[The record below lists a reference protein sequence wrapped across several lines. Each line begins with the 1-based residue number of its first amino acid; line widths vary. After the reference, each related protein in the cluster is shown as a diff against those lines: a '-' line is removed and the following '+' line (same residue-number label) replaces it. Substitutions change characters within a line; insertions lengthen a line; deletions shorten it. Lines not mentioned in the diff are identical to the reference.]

1 MSSAHGH
8 DTRGHGGA
16 IDAAAKAE
24 FARVAGA
31 ARVGRVAVLVLGG
44 GPDAEREV
52 SLVSSTQIA
61 AACRRAG
68 FVTRRE
74 VIDRLDAGGL
84 RTLIA
89 QVRDDAGSQRVDVV
103 VFPALHGG
111 WGEGGPLQDLLQD
124 ASTTLGGVG
133 FVGCGPKAARL
144 AMDKL
149 ATKVIAS
156 RLGVPTAVGGALNPR
171 DDAPPIALPV
181 VIKPVHEG
189 SSVGVRFART
199 MDEYAAAVASV
210 KAEVAAHP
218 YRAYMV
224 EEAIVGARE
233 LTVGLL
239 WTGGDSGPGELV
251 PLAPIEIV
259 PKAAFYDYEAKYI
272 SDATRYIVRPPLDP
286 GIQAQMT
293 AAAKAIGDAMGVRHL
308 ARVDFLVGR
317 GEPGAEPR
325 DERAMLL
332 EVNTMPGFT
341 EHSLLPMAAADAG
354 LSLAALCARVVGAA
368 SRDIA

>member
-1 MSSAHGH
+1 MSGINDH
-8 DTRGHGGA
+8 DTRVQSGA
-16 IDAAAKAE
+16 LDTTATAE
-24 FARVAGA
+24 FARVVGA

-52 SLVSSTQIA
+52 SLVSSGQVEG
-61 AACRRAG
+61 ACRRAG

-74 VIDRLDAGGL
+74 VIDRLDASGL
-84 RTLIA
+84 RSLIA
-89 QVRDDAGSQRVDVV
+89 RVRDDAGPGRVEVV

-111 WGEGGPLQDLLQD
+111 WGEGGPLQDLLWD
-124 ASTTLGGVG
+124 ASVARDGVG

-149 ATKVIAS
+149 ATKLVAS
-156 RLGVPTAVGGALNPR
+156 RLGVPTAAGGTLNLR
-171 DDAPPIALPV
+171 DDAPPVALPV

-189 SSVGVRFART
+189 SSVGVRFAKT

-210 KAEVAAHP
+210 KAEVATHP

-224 EEAIVGARE
+224 EEAILGARE

-239 WTGGDSGPGELV
+239 WTGGDSGPGELAA
-251 PLAPIEIV
+251 LAPIEIV
-259 PKAAFYDYEAKYI
+259 PKADFYDYEAKYI
-272 SDATRYIVRPPLDP
+272 SDATKYIVRPPLDP
-286 GIQAQMT
+286 ELQQHMT
-293 AAAKAIGDAMGVRHL
+293 AAAKAIGNAMGVRHL

-317 GEPGAEPR
+317 A
-325 DERAMLL
+325 ERAMLL